1 MKKIKPMADKAT
13 KPLIIPVFVMN
24 SGCPHRC
31 IFCNQ
36 KITAGNYPEKISADF
51 FEREVISYLSWNK
64 DKSRPVEIAFY
75 GGSFT
80 GMARTYQE
88 ELLSLAQ
95 GYIEKGLVHSIRI
108 STRPDYINT
117 DILALL
123 KKYDVSTVEIGAQSF
138 VYEVLERA
146 RRGHRTGDSI
156 NAIHVLREA
165 GLQTG
170 VHLMVGLPGDSEEG
184 FNYSLQKTIEI
195 KPDTVR
201 IHPVVVLRDTA
212 LAEEFQ
218 QGTYQPLQFAEAVSL
233 CKSAW
238 LKLAAA
244 GIRVIRIGLQITK
257 EMENEGAILAG
268 PIHPAFGNLVLSA
281 IFYEETV
288 KVLNRL
294 SPKPAEIRFEL
305 HNQDVS
311 TFRGWQNN
319 NINSIKKL
327 YPLAEIEVG
336 VSAQQKRGVISITAG
351 QGQSLQAVI
360 PGIA

>member
-1 MKKIKPMADKAT
+1 
-13 KPLIIPVFVMN
+13 
-24 SGCPHRC
+24 
-31 IFCNQ
+31 
-36 KITAGNYPEKISADF
+36 
-51 FEREVISYLSWNK
+51 
-64 DKSRPVEIAFY
+64 
-75 GGSFT
+75 
-80 GMARTYQE
+80 
-88 ELLSLAQ
+88 
-95 GYIEKGLVHSIRI
+95 
-108 STRPDYINT
+108 
-117 DILALL
+117 
-123 KKYDVSTVEIGAQSF
+123 
-138 VYEVLERA
+138 
-146 RRGHRTGDSI
+146 
-156 NAIHVLREA
+156 
-165 GLQTG
+165 LQTG